1 MVPIV
6 GGGVFCNTTFLTLNY
21 SLFLIFLSIRQITK
35 YNNCSMI
42 FFTTYFTF
50 LDFRIG
56 MKIGTSYEQWS
67 MYYLDDETSPTCFAA
82 SFFDFPL

>member
-1 MVPIV
+1 
-6 GGGVFCNTTFLTLNY
+6 
-21 SLFLIFLSIRQITK
+21 
-35 YNNCSMI
+35 MI